1 MVLLTKGSNPA
12 LKRTAAPPLSSALCR
27 LGFQAIMKMVATASA
42 MGYRLR
48 FSRCLLF
55 TITLLIQVPTYAQEL
70 PSWPDTFVARL
81 QALALIQTLNAEIL
95 SSRSATLS
103 LENWCRDHRLAAEP
117 KILAHV
123 VKDINKLPTAEQRQ
137 RLEVNAQ
144 DEVKYRR
151 VQLRCGTRVLSEAD
165 NWYVPS
171 RLTPEMNRLLE
182 TTDTP
187 FGKVVKPLEPYRRTF
202 VAKLLW
208 APLPE
213 GWERESGR
221 LPTESSRA
229 LVIPDAV
236 FEHRA
241 VLYSRDHRPFS
252 EVNEVYQRQ
261 ILAFPPIS
269 QR

>member
-1 MVLLTKGSNPA
+1 MVMKMIATV
-12 LKRTAAPPLSSALCR
+12 SAMVCRFRLCR
-27 LGFQAIMKMVATASA
+27 SLVLAIA
-42 MGYRLR
+42 
-48 FSRCLLF
+48 LF
-55 TITLLIQVPTYAQEL
+55 TQAPTYARES
-70 PSWPDTFVARL
+70 PPWPDTFVARL

-95 SSRSATLS
+95 SNRSATLT

-123 VKDINKLPTAEQRQ
+123 VTGINKLPTAEQRQ

-151 VQLRCGTRVLSEAD
+151 VQLRCGTRTLSEAD

-202 VAKLLW
+202 ATKLLW

-213 GWERESGR
+213 GWEREPGSVPAATG
-221 LPTESSRA
+221 RA

-241 VLYSRDHRPFS
+241 VLYSREHKPFS
-252 EVNEVYQRQ
+252 EVNEIYQRQ
-261 ILAFPPIS
+261 ILDFPPIS
-269 QR
+269 SSH

>member
-1 MVLLTKGSNPA
+1 MISTV
-12 LKRTAAPPLSSALCR
+12 SA
-27 LGFQAIMKMVATASA
+27 II
-42 MGYRLR
+42 YRLR
-48 FSRCLLF
+48 LGQCFIFAVTLF
-55 TITLLIQVPTYAQEL
+55 TQLPTYAREM
-70 PSWPDTFVARL
+70 PPWPDTFVSRL

-103 LENWCRDHRLAAEP
+103 LENWCRDHQLAVDP
-117 KILAHV
+117 KILVYV
-123 VKDINKLPTAEQRQ
+123 VTGVNKSATAEQRQ
-137 RLEVNAQ
+137 RLEVTAQ

-151 VQLRCGTRVLSEAD
+151 VQLRCGNSVLSEAD

-187 FGKVVKPLEPYRRTF
+187 FGKAVRSLEPYRRTF
-202 VAKLLW
+202 AVKLLW

-213 GWERESGR
+213 AWERELSG
-221 LPTESSRA
+221 PPVTTSRT
-229 LVIPDAV
+229 LIIPDAV

-241 VLYSRDHRPFS
+241 VLYSREHRPFS

-261 ILAFPPIS
+261 ILAFPYKIIGSGP
-269 QR
+269 